1 MTTGTDTTKAQQ
13 EGSSVADAQCAGT
26 IPIIPVRYAIVP
38 RKDDSQPDYLYADK
52 DCGAHLEQGFEKLSR
67 SIYTV
72 RALRPGYIYLYDET
86 KGTLFIWEAD
96 GKGNYTEMRY
106 TSLENYQK
114 PDNLSAGRT
123 LKNVWAFEDS
133 DTVHIGFTT
142 NLLTQ
147 KMVLKVEQD
156 SAFRSKFMHPVKVKE
171 LNDWSEQPTTQKH
184 MFGLADAPNII
195 EEYKGK
201 VTDFG
206 WSNYEEQEQ
215 TSISQ
220 YENLA
225 LDYHV
230 KSRSKV
236 PAFITLYDNEAMTQ
250 DVGNIAAQHIHEIA
264 DALQRVKTGEGGE
277 LPDTALLD
285 TSDISAASANLY
297 RKKMVYESLKQTLMG
312 GYQKD
317 KVEDIPKLSKLAK
330 ETLQYYKG
338 GSRNSPRKVT
348 DSEAELYTL
357 SNKNYNEQAEEI
369 LEHLDEKK
377 MDKFHSDWNDLEEK
391 IALLK
396 PKARNAL
403 ADHAIWLKTSEAGN
417 ESKATAL
424 GAPLSTYDK
433 TNVHSALWFEMTT
446 ALCIDGMGAVIPNDL
461 EYKDERDKLLDK
473 WIKDQ
478 NSLIYQSIAPFD
490 PFKEEFWVFK
500 DKLDS
505 AGDILGGAT
514 AGLESLHKMFPY
526 TRATEIT
533 TKAIVSYGMR
543 KLDTSVKWSE
553 NFFDTLGKQL
563 NANKTQVAMQML
575 AARYNLS
582 KSSVLNHAITKKTNL
597 WINQALRQAPTANS
611 NIKTK
616 LVNTN
621 GVFNLKQVNTTTQ
634 VAPKMSANLLREIGK
649 LPLGAIVS
657 YFHYINLSG
666 AMSSFSENKSGLN
679 AANMLSAMMGAAG
692 AFGETALGL
701 RAIATKTMPTNHIVA
716 RSTQHIVFKALA
728 SKAFIRITGYGGA
741 LVEAGIHV
749 WDGMTLKSNGDKDAA
764 NWSYAAGATLG
775 VGGFIMTAGTITG
788 IKAAAAGA
796 SLVPGVG
803 WIVAGILLI
812 GIGILCVI
820 QKVKSTNTPFQ
831 IWLNRSCLGVNNTKV
846 GLPYL
851 SVAQETQGYAVV
863 CYSARK
869 LEELPS
875 NLQDAEHGLDWK
887 YNSIAPTVS
896 VSTMLTYQ
904 LFHECPPDKGI
915 ADYAETD
922 WNDNMFSDDVVS
934 FLIFLPGYDINNSQ
948 HRIKMFAYDEW
959 SVDGDDYKE
968 ATPLNVNTSVN
979 IISHQYTESGLLI
992 HLDKKMKDWSA
1003 DSVRL
1008 EIDYWPNKA
1017 SLNTKVTSNL
1027 FLDG

>member
-1 MTTGTDTTKAQQ
+1 M
-13 EGSSVADAQCAGT
+13 
-26 IPIIPVRYAIVP
+26 
-38 RKDDSQPDYLYADK
+38 
-52 DCGAHLEQGFEKLSR
+52 
-67 SIYTV
+67 

-86 KGTLFIWEAD
+86 KGTLYIWEAD

-133 DTVHIGFTT
+133 DTIHIGFTT

-147 KMVLKVEQD
+147 KMVLKIEQD

-184 MFGLADAPNII
+184 MFSLADAPNII

-220 YENLA
+220 YKNLA

-236 PAFITLYDNEAMTQ
+236 PAFIALYDNEAITQ

-297 RKKMVYESLKQTLMG
+297 RKKVVYESLKQTLMG

-317 KVEDIPKLSKLAK
+317 KVNDIPKLSKLAK

-338 GSRNSPRKVT
+338 GSHSNPREVT
-348 DSEAELYTL
+348 DSEAELYVL
-357 SNKNYNEQAEEI
+357 SNKHYNEQAEEI

-377 MDKFHSDWNDLEEK
+377 MDKFHADWNDLEEK
-391 IALLK
+391 VALLK
-396 PKARNAL
+396 PKARNAI
-403 ADHAIWLKTSEAGN
+403 ADHASWLKTSEAGN

-424 GAPLSTYDK
+424 GAPLATYDK
-433 TNVHSALWFEMTT
+433 TNAHSALWFEMTT

-461 EYKDERDKLLDK
+461 EHIDERDKLLDK

-490 PFKEEFWVFK
+490 PFKEEFSVFK

-514 AGLESLHKMFPY
+514 AGLENLHKMFPY

-533 TKAIVSYGMR
+533 TKAVVSYGMR
-543 KLDTSVKWSE
+543 RLDTSVKWSE

-563 NANKTQVAMQML
+563 NANKTQVAIQML

-582 KSSVLNHAITKKTNL
+582 KSSVSNHAITKKTNL

-621 GVFNLKQVNTTTQ
+621 GVFTLKQVNTTTQ

-679 AANMLSAMMGAAG
+679 AANLLSAMMGAAG

-701 RAIATKTMPTNHIVA
+701 RAIATKTMPTNQLVA
-716 RSTQHIVFKALA
+716 RSTQHIVFKVLA

-741 LVEAGIHV
+741 LIEAGV
-749 WDGMTLKSNGDKDAA
+749 LGWEAVNLLLKGDTDAA
-764 NWSYAAGATLG
+764 KWAGGASAAMLVGGSLTTAATISMIAAGSAT
-775 VGGFIMTAGTITG
+775 
-788 IKAAAAGA
+788 
-796 SLVPGVG
+796 VPGVG
-803 WIVAGILLI
+803 WLVAGILII
-812 GIGILCVI
+812 GLGIFCII
-820 QKVKSTNTPFQ
+820 QKIKNTNTPFQ
-831 IWLNRSCLGVNNTKV
+831 IWLNRSCLGVNETKV
-846 GLPYL
+846 GSPYL
-851 SVAQETQGYAVV
+851 SAVQEAQGYAVV

-869 LEELPS
+869 LEELPD
-875 NLQDAEHGLDWK
+875 NIKDAEFYDPFMDKYYNDHG
-887 YNSIAPTVS
+887 I
-896 VSTMLTYQ
+896 
-904 LFHECPPDKGI
+904 PD
-915 ADYAETD
+915 DAETD
-922 WNDNMFSDDVVS
+922 WNDNMFSDDIVS
-934 FLIFLPGYDINNSQ
+934 FLLFLPGFDHVNSTVG
-948 HRIKMFAYDEW
+948 IKMYTYDEW
-959 SVDGDDYKE
+959 SVDEEDYRE
-968 ATPLNVNTSVN
+968 ATPLNVDPSIN
-979 IISHQYTESGLLI
+979 IINHEYTESGLI
-992 HLDKKMKDWSA
+992 IYLDKKMTNWSA

-1017 SLNTKVTSNL
+1017 TLNTKVTTNL